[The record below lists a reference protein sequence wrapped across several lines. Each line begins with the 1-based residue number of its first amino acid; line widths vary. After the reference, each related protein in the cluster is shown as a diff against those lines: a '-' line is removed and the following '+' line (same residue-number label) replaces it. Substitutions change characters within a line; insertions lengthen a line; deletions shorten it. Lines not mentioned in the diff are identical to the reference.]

1 MGCELNEQDAMSVI
15 TPPSPVPSRALARE
29 AAMDEKP
36 DYWTQLAWITAG
48 ASPLMAWRRAAG
60 LSVAELARL
69 SGIGA
74 EVIVAIEARGHLASY
89 EERCLLS
96 QALCLGPGDLED

>member
-1 MGCELNEQDAMSVI
+1 MRAI
-15 TPPSPVPSRALARE
+15 TPPLPVPSRALTRE

-36 DYWTQLAWITAG
+36 DYWTQLAWISAG

-69 SGIGA
+69 SGLDAGR
-74 EVIVAIEARGHLASY
+74 IVAIEARGQPPSY
-89 EERCLLS
+89 EDRCLLS
-96 QALCLGPGDLED
+96 AALGLGPGDLED